1 MITKKF
7 GIDFYSSGGALTLSP
22 GDVSNGEG
30 VGEDSKTH
38 ENGWTISGDI
48 YEDYYSWVNKF
59 EAVHPELGRVWG
71 DFEDEVYAESEAG
84 YQDFYENFSPE
95 AWDYQ
100 DI

>member
-7 GIDFYSSGGALTLSP
+7 GIDFYSSGEALTLPSSY
-22 GDVSNGEG
+22 VSYGESI
-30 VGEDSKTH
+30 GENVKTH

-48 YEDYYSWVNKF
+48 CEDYYSWVNKF
-59 EAVHPELGRVWG
+59 EAVHPELGKVWG
-71 DFEDEVYAESEAG
+71 DFEDEVYADSKVG
-84 YQDFYENFSPE
+84 YQDFYENFPPK